1 MRRLLAQSII
11 IGVNNLPSTFGT
23 TVAPSSN
30 TVGFIFQSVLFG
42 LFVFVFVFIFAS
54 VEVIHVNA
62 KINK

>member
-1 MRRLLAQSII
+1 M
-11 IGVNNLPSTFGT
+11 NNLPSTFGT